1 MMYEETQGY
10 KKLLWLLIP
19 MPITLVMIFTFWLAE
34 KDPAEKT
41 EILYGLLMVVGVEL
55 LVLLLFLNMK
65 LVTRINREGITYH
78 YRPFLKA
85 RYYSWNDI
93 KTAAVRK
100 YNPIGE
106 YGGWGLKAG
115 WKKNNKAYNVWGN
128 KGLQLELKDG
138 NKVLIGTQQHQDMVS
153 FLRRLKEKY
162 NIVPIEE
169 PKLNG

>member
-41 EILYGLLMVVGVEL
+41 EILYALLMVTAAEL
-55 LVLLLFLNMK
+55 LVLLMFLNMK
-65 LVTRINREGITYH
+65 LITRVDKDGITYH
-78 YRPFLKA
+78 YRPFLKS
-85 RYYSWNDI
+85 RHLKWPEI
-93 KTAAVRK
+93 KSATVRK

-115 WKKNNKAYNVWGN
+115 WRRNNKAYNVWGN
-128 KGLQLELKDG
+128 KGLQLELKNG
-138 NKVLIGTQQHQDMVS
+138 ERILIGTQKHQDMVL

-162 NIVPIEE
+162 TVEPIEE
-169 PKLNG
+169 PQLNG